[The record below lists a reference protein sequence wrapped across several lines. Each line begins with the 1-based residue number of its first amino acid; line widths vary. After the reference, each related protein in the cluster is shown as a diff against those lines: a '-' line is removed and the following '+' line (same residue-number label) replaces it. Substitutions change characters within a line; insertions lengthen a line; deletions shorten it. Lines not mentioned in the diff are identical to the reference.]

1 MGRKAKISGTVG
13 ERSLGMEIRARRV
26 ERGLSL
32 EKVGDVLGWSANTM
46 SRFERGQRPD
56 TRPEE
61 ISAMLAAIGIMGSDR
76 DRLMRMAG
84 GNSGQGWWESSFT
97 RLTDQ
102 PRTYLRLESKTA
114 HLTSVQPLLV
124 HGLLQTPDYCRALM
138 VATGQPEEEIEG
150 RIARRLARQAL
161 LTRREPPTL
170 DFIMTELMLRQPVGG
185 PTVMARQVRHIAETA
200 ERPNVTVRIVPR
212 TVAAHPGLDGAFTV
226 MEFVDEPSVVHLEGR
241 QSALFPE
248 NPDEVEAYILALAKL
263 TDLALDEPASRALLH
278 AVAEDLERARPKP

>member
-1 MGRKAKISGTVG
+1 MGRPSKITGTVG
-13 ERSLGMEIRARRV
+13 ERSLGMEIRAKRV
-26 ERGLSL
+26 ARGLSL
-32 EKVGDVLGWSANTM
+32 DKVGDVLGWSANTM

-61 ISAMLAAIGIMGSDR
+61 VSAMLAAIGVTGADR
-76 DRLMRMAG
+76 DKLMRMAG
-84 GNSGQGWWESSFT
+84 GHTGQGWWEPNFT

-102 PRTYLRLESKTA
+102 PRTYLRLESKATRLA
-114 HLTSVQPLLV
+114 SVQPLLV

-138 VATGQPEEEIEG
+138 VATGQPEEEMEG

-161 LTRREPPTL
+161 LTRSEPPAL
-170 DFIMTELMLRQPVGG
+170 IFIMTELMLRQPVGG
-185 PTVMARQVRHIAETA
+185 NTVMARQVRHIAEAA
-200 ERPNVTVRIVPR
+200 ERTNVNVRIVPA

-226 MEFVDEPSVVHLEGR
+226 MEFADEPSVVHLEGR

-263 TDLALDEPASRALLH
+263 TELALDEPTSRELLH
-278 AVAEDLERARPKP
+278 AVAEDLERARQKS